1 MCISD
6 DTYQWMVSKDQILE
20 VLERARGEVDP
31 LFALDV
37 RGEYPD
43 WGVFTI
49 DGDFICRME
58 QLHPDSVSCLLYF
71 TDFKSFYSLFG
82 HYYEAILDEELDK
95 VLITETEEIPSPVTV

>member
-20 VLERARGEVDP
+20 VLERARSNRDP
-31 LFALDV
+31 LLTLDV

-49 DGDFICRME
+49 DGDFICRMS
-58 QLHPDSVSCLLYF
+58 QLDRSGVQHLLAY
-71 TDFKSFYSLFG
+71 TDFKSFYSLFD

-95 VLITETEEIPSPVTV
+95 VLITETEINSPHITV